1 MKRMLGLTTLLATL
15 SAPVLAGQIADWSK
29 VELTPAQQ
37 QCLTAFDKS
46 DYDYSQCRV
55 RNIVFAERVE
65 EFKQLDA
72 QFGCEAARANN
83 LFMSPLSKTMCSIDL
98 RVERIVAQELELIR
112 KKYGHPTN

>member
-1 MKRMLGLTTLLATL
+1 MKRILVLITALVSLTVPAR
-15 SAPVLAGQIADWSK
+15 AGQIADWSK

-83 LFMSPLSKTMCSIDL
+83 VFIAPLTKTMCSIDL

-112 KKYGHPTN
+112 KKYGYPAD